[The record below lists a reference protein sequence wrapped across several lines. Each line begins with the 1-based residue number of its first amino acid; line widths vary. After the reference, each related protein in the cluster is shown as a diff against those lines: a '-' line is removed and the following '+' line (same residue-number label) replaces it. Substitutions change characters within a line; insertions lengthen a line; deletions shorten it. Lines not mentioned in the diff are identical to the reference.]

1 MAWQRAVGRSLVISR
16 KMIKRRAFLTT
27 LALAAGAKAAE
38 IRPAGGKINRARI
51 NYDSVGFS
59 PDTIS
64 GLKLW
69 LKADALV
76 LSDNDAVASWT
87 DSSGLGNH
95 AVQATEAAKPTY
107 KTAIQNGKPV
117 VRFDGTDDFMACP
130 AITAASGMTCF
141 CVGKVTL
148 ATNFGMFFVVNA
160 ALFELRQNGVA
171 GTAQLFS
178 GTGTVNGADALGWH
192 AYSFATNGS
201 NLSQLWTDGASNGT
215 RAEGQACGTPVIGA
229 RLAAS
234 LPMNGDI
241 AECLLYDS
249 LLSDSN
255 RQLVEAYLKAKY
267 ATP

>member
-1 MAWQRAVGRSLVISR
+1 
-16 KMIKRRAFLTT
+16 MIKRRAFITT

-38 IRPAGGKINRARI
+38 IRPAGGSIRGGRI
-51 NYDSVGFS
+51 HYDVASFS
-59 PDTIS
+59 PDSLS

-69 LKADALV
+69 LKADALA
-76 LSDNDAVASWT
+76 LNDNDAVASWT

-107 KTAIQNGKPV
+107 KTAIVNGKPV
-117 VRFDGTDDFMACP
+117 LRFDGTDDFMAAP

-148 ATNFGMFFVVNA
+148 ATNFGMFFVLNGA
-160 ALFELRQNGVA
+160 AFELRQNSTL
-171 GTAQLFS
+171 GTAQLFA
-178 GTGTVNGADALGWH
+178 GAGTVNGTDALGWH
-192 AYSFATNGS
+192 VYSFSSNGS
-201 NLSQLWTDGASNGT
+201 NLSQLWTDGTSNGT
-215 RAEGQACGTPVIGA
+215 RADGPVCGTPAIGA
-229 RLAAS
+229 RLAAV

-249 LLSDSN
+249 SLSVAN
-255 RQLVEAYLKAKY
+255 RQSIEAYLKAKY